1 MPRTT
6 ASEKPV
12 DPDAPKK
19 ARRISVLE
27 RRLQNPFGEPSAP
40 IALRDPSLV
49 PRWFNSAGRPDN
61 IWRAKEQGWTGI
73 TPGMI
78 LDITQIGTFTTSPD
92 GYVARG
98 ERAQEVLMAM
108 PKDDFAQIQ
117 MAKTKENIRR
127 MGHPNA
133 QRQEAVE
140 AYGKVNPD
148 GATLANRLGG
158 PVGGVHDSYERIEQ
172 TEPTDE

>member
-1 MPRTT
+1 MAKSTPT
-6 ASEKPV
+6 EKV
-12 DPDAPKK
+12 DATEPKK

-40 IALRDPSLV
+40 IHLKDPALV

-61 IWRAKEQGWTGI
+61 IWRAKEQGWTGVV
-73 TPGMI
+73 PGMI
-78 LDITQIGTFTTSPD
+78 VDITQIGTYTTSPD

-108 PKDDFAQIQ
+108 PKDDFHQIQ

-133 QRQEAVE
+133 QRQEAIQ
-140 AYGKVNPD
+140 AYAKQNPD
-148 GATLANRLGG
+148 GAELVDRRGG
-158 PVGGVHDSYERIEQ
+158 PTGGVHDSYERIEQ
-172 TEPTDE
+172 LEPTEGE